1 MFKVYEKNGR
11 YYFEYGM
18 IKIETTELIDAEL
31 VVYDK
36 DFGYIYKS
44 KLIEEYQVKEQPKVR
59 KINKIKRPK

>member
-1 MFKVYEKNGR
+1 MFKVYEQDGK

-18 IKIETTELIDAEL
+18 TKIETTELIDEKL

-44 KLIEEYQVKEQPKVR
+44 KLVGEYGKEE
-59 KINKIKRPK
+59 

>member
-1 MFKVYEKNGR
+1 MMCMFKVYEKNGR

-18 IKIETTELIDAEL
+18 TKIETTELIDADL

-44 KLIEEYQVKEQPKVR
+44 KLIEEYAKEDE
-59 KINKIKRPK
+59 NGEY